1 MQVSAS
7 SVAGAL
13 TSALNT
19 QKTLAPTLIAKTLD
33 HLNSGVSGMTPVMNP
48 DYEMQKS
55 VLTAA
60 YLAPGK
66 GTRLNLTV

>member
-1 MQVSAS
+1 MEISAS

-19 QKTLAPTLIAKTLD
+19 QKTLAPSLIAKTLD
-33 HLNSGVSGMTPVMNP
+33 HLNTSTSGMTPVMNP
-48 DYEMQKS
+48 NYEMQKT
-55 VLTAA
+55 VLSAA

-66 GTRLNLTV
+66 GTRLDLTV

>member
-1 MQVSAS
+1 MELSAS
-7 SVAGAL
+7 SATAAL
-13 TSALNT
+13 SSALNT
-19 QKTLAPTLIAKTLD
+19 QKTLAPSLITKTLD
-33 HLNSGVSGMTPVMNP
+33 HLNTGKSGMTPVMNP
-48 DYEMQKS
+48 DYEMQKT